1 MAAFLKVDPQRTYNK
16 IAFYDFDLWALNIPK
31 HSGRLCHRYKAL
43 VIPHW
48 AIPQSCV
55 YSEQLEGMKQ
65 CLLLS
70 QRANWFLSWDRTHA
84 CLGIHLGPYYFF
96 LIFKN
101 IYFWLPWVF
110 VAAELSCSWGEQG
123 LRSSCDTR
131 ASHCGGFSCRRAR
144 ALRHRVN
151 SFTADGIFLDQR
163 RDPCLLHWQVVLH
176 HWATRE
182 APAGLSCII
191 PVGPGGQ
198 GELTHKWRSRC
209 LLSLTRESHASWQQP
224 CSSNRLMYK
233 SVSGVKSQPERLNS
247 TTGKADKEVWL
258 SLPGF
263 WEEGWGSP
271 LRSQKLGPYTG
282 LGSECM
288 VSM

>member
-1 MAAFLKVDPQRTYNK
+1 MILIYGPWTFLNILAGYATDTKLWSFLAGPFFRVVL
-16 IAFYDFDLWALNIPK
+16 IASSSKGWGNVFFWVKEQIDSSPGTEPMHVWASIWALI
-31 HSGRLCHRYKAL
+31 
-43 VIPHW
+43 
-48 AIPQSCV
+48 
-55 YSEQLEGMKQ
+55 
-65 CLLLS
+65 
-70 QRANWFLSWDRTHA
+70 F
-84 CLGIHLGPYYFF
+84 FF

-110 VAAELSCSWGEQG
+110 VAAGLSCSWGEQG
-123 LRSSCDTR
+123 LRSSCGTR
-131 ASHCGGFSCRRAR
+131 ASRCGGFSCCRAR
-144 ALRHRVN
+144 ALRHRVS

-163 RDPCLLHWQVVLH
+163 RDPCLLHWQVILH

-182 APAGLSCII
+182 APSGLSCII
-191 PVGPGGQ
+191 PVGPGEQ
-198 GELTHKWRSRC
+198 GELTHKWASRC
-209 LLSLTRESHASWQQP
+209 LLSLTWESHASWQQP

-233 SVSGVKSQPERLNS
+233 SVSGVKSQPERVNS

-271 LRSQKLGPYTG
+271 LRSQKLGPYTV